1 MRAGPYLSTLTN
13 LDNPALSSIRNAMN
27 IEKFHNELAMQLGY
41 ERIVKDK
48 RILISVDDS
57 DDLWVTL
64 KVQGHDDICFKAS
77 DSAADLEMV
86 TIPEMQ
92 NEIRTIIDAAHQAY
106 LKSANDTFA
115 CFC

>member
-1 MRAGPYLSTLTN
+1 
-13 LDNPALSSIRNAMN
+13 MN
-27 IEKFHNELAMQLGY
+27 IEKFHNELAMRLGY

-77 DSAADLEMV
+77 DSADDLEMAS
-86 TIPEMQ
+86 IPEMQ

-106 LKSANDTFA
+106 IKSVSDTFA
-115 CFC
+115 FFANGIR

>member
-1 MRAGPYLSTLTN
+1 
-13 LDNPALSSIRNAMN
+13 MN
-27 IEKFHNELAMQLGY
+27 IERFHNELAMRLGY

-48 RILISVDDS
+48 RILISIEDS
-57 DDLWVTL
+57 NAPLVTL

-77 DSAADLEMV
+77 DSADDLEMIS
-86 TIPEMQ
+86 IPEML

-106 LKSANDTFA
+106 IKSTNDTFA